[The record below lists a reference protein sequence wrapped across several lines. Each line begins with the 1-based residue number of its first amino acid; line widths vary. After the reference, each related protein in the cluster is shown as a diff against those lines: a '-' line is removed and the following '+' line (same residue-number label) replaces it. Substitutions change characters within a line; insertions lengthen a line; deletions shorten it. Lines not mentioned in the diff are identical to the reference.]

1 MVYDAIGRKTS
12 QTDTSPTLSAK
23 TVSYQ
28 YDAAGNR
35 TRLTWPDGYYA
46 AYGYDA
52 VNHPT
57 TVIDSSGTTLAT
69 YGYDNLARRAALQ
82 FSGTTGARML
92 TSWSAEN
99 DLLTLSND
107 LAGTANDAGYTHTF
121 TPAHQW
127 ATSSISNAAFKYTP
141 PTGTATAYGG
151 ANAVN
156 QVPIIGGT
164 AMAYDTRGNLT
175 TDGTT
180 GTTYLYDAE
189 NRMMSATRSGATST
203 YAYDPLGRRTSKTV
217 SASTTNFVYDGDNG
231 IADYGG
237 GTLARRFV
245 PGPDIDNYIATVSSS
260 GAIKFYHTDKMGSI
274 VAMSDVNGNLAEGP
288 YVYDAY
294 GNCFSSGAACS
305 AGVGFRYT
313 GQRLDPETGLYYYR
327 ARYYQP
333 GIGQFLQTD
342 PVGYKDNLDLYGY
355 VGDDPTDRTDPTG
368 DQAIVCLPDGCVPV
382 AAPPPVTGG
391 GAPASGHHGL
401 GDYIVHTWKNSHPD
415 DSSPPP
421 PPPPDLA
428 NPPPPFV
435 PPADAVPNPTS
446 ESPSGHYENLHESGR
461 TYAGK
466 GNKQRSQVSGKRI
479 EKQTGDKHIATDW
492 QPAPTD
498 RDAFKGEAGRIR
510 EAGGIGNSDI
520 YNKINSPGEKY
531 LNEDA
536 NSIQ

>member
-1 MVYDAIGRKTS
+1 
-12 QTDTSPTLSAK
+12 
-23 TVSYQ
+23 
-28 YDAAGNR
+28 
-35 TRLTWPDGYYA
+35 
-46 AYGYDA
+46 
-52 VNHPT
+52 
-57 TVIDSSGTTLAT
+57 
-69 YGYDNLARRAALQ
+69 
-82 FSGTTGARML
+82 ML

-99 DLLTLSND
+99 DLLTLTND

-156 QVPIIGGT
+156 QVPTIGGT

-189 NRMMSATRSGATST
+189 NRMMSATRAGATST
-203 YAYDPLGRRTSKTV
+203 YAYDPMGRRTSKTV
-217 SASTTNFVYDGDNG
+217 SASTTSFVYDGDAG

-294 GNCFSSGAACS
+294 GNCFSAGVACS

-342 PVGYKDNLDLYGY
+342 PVGYNDNLDLYSY
-355 VGDDPTDRTDPTG
+355 VGDDPTDATDPMGT
-368 DQAIVCLPDGCVPV
+368 QVVCLPDGCV
-382 AAPPPVTGG
+382 
-391 GAPASGHHGL
+391 
-401 GDYIVHTWKNSHPD
+401 YF
-415 DSSPPP
+415 PPP
-421 PPPPDLA
+421 PPPVPGTGTGENKPETVVVTANRIRKKMKELPVFGAFFDETTYQNMASAVSCLAGSCSEQDRQNLASTRGAQILQNKNSEKANDRKKKKAKQEFRTNRRFRNWFHKNFKGGPGGQGMPVGDRHNPDL
-428 NPPPPFV
+428 
-435 PPADAVPNPTS
+435 DDDQI
-446 ESPSGHYENLHESGR
+446 L
-461 TYAGK
+461 
-466 GNKQRSQVSGKRI
+466 
-479 EKQTGDKHIATDW
+479 
-492 QPAPTD
+492 
-498 RDAFKGEAGRIR
+498 EAW
-510 EAGGIGNSDI
+510 EEYQQNGG
-520 YNKINSPGEKY
+520 
-531 LNEDA
+531 
-536 NSIQ
+536 Q